1 MLTLRFPSGRW
12 GSPGVLTGTGWLRGG
27 ALVLLVSLSSSVA
40 AQDEGTTKS
49 KSGQAG
55 ASASPKAGESKK
67 GTSKGDSG
75 KTEQGKGAVAAE
87 AAAGNPADPSKST
100 KVNPIE
106 IFRDPRAEK
115 LVDVRKYQAVS
126 ARAVA
131 QGDIGAL
138 KQMGQDVNVNVE
150 LGLINRVVDA
160 MAAKL
165 TDHANIQALVEP
177 SAGQNPNAAASK
189 AIQEATAMLL
199 EPLFTA
205 KAAKNQAFLSAYNRV
220 LLLKLRPL
228 LKNHLIPRIQAAI
241 ILGQSANPDALQLFV
256 DQIKDDKQTIWV
268 KLWAMEG
275 IANIVEEGYRL
286 PASNRIDAGKAIADF
301 LKNENDIPW
310 PAQLRA
316 LEALGAM
323 RQGFRVNA
331 PKEAE
336 MASAAMRLLTDF
348 EAKPEVRSEAARA
361 LGLMEITSAVRGYNF
376 PLIAHASG
384 LLAADL
390 GSQIGSNFKNNPL
403 KSRYLTVL
411 LAGPVFEAF
420 DGVPGMRDSGL
431 AHMANGEAA
440 GYVSKVFELVKPIVK
455 ASSDLLVSPSR
466 QVPDRQKDLAAK
478 VAALKQ
484 FLSKN
489 PPRNR
494 SLVQGGP
501 EFPLG
506 DTAAAGLPG

>member
-1 MLTLRFPSGRW
+1 
-12 GSPGVLTGTGWLRGG
+12 
-27 ALVLLVSLSSSVA
+27 LVLLISLASTVA
-40 AQDEGTTKS
+40 AQDEGTTKP

-55 ASASPKAGESKK
+55 ATASPKAGGSKK
-67 GTSKGDSG
+67 APSHGESA
-75 KTEQGKGAVAAE
+75 KTEQGKEAAAPE

-100 KVNPIE
+100 KVAPIE

-115 LVDVRKYQAVS
+115 LVDVRKFLAVN

-131 QGDIGAL
+131 QGDIDAL
-138 KQMGQDVNVNVE
+138 KAMAQDPNANVDRD
-150 LGLINRVVDA
+150 LINRVVDA

-177 SAGQNPNAAASK
+177 PAGQSPNAPTAK
-189 AIQEATAMLL
+189 AVQEATAALL
-199 EPLFTA
+199 EPLFAA
-205 KAAKNQAFLSAYNRV
+205 KAAKHQAFLTAYNRV
-220 LLLKLRPL
+220 LLQKLAPL
-228 LKNHLIPRIQAAI
+228 LKNHLIPRIQASI
-241 ILGQSANPDALQLFV
+241 VLGESANPDALRLFM

-286 PASNRIDAGKAIADF
+286 PASNRIDAGKVIADF
-301 LKNENDIPW
+301 LKNEDDIPW

-336 MASAAMRLLTDF
+336 MATAAMRLLTDF
-348 EAKPEVRSEAARA
+348 QAKPEVRSEAARA
-361 LGLMEITSAVRGYNF
+361 LGLMEITSSAVRGYNF
-376 PLIAHASG
+376 PLVAHASG
-384 LLAADL
+384 LLAAEL
-390 GSQIGSNFKNNPL
+390 GTQIGSNFKNNPL

-420 DGVPGMRDSGL
+420 DGVSGMRDSGL
-431 AHMANGEAA
+431 VHMTTGESAA
-440 GYVSKVFELVKPIVK
+440 YVSQVFELVKPIVK
-455 ASSDLLVSPSR
+455 AASDLLASPSR

-489 PPRNR
+489 QPRNR

>member
-1 MLTLRFPSGRW
+1 MPRNVEIGKDQVIVGHTADAHGLGRQRH
-12 GSPGVLTGTGWLRGG
+12 PRRGP
-27 ALVLLVSLSSSVA
+27 AVHARQQV
-40 AQDEGTTKS
+40 QS

-55 ASASPKAGESKK
+55 ASASSKAGESKK
-67 GTSKGDSG
+67 EPAKPESG
-75 KTEQGKGAVAAE
+75 NTEQGKGAAAPVAAG
-87 AAAGNPADPSKST
+87 GNPADPSKST
-100 KVNPIE
+100 KVAPIE

-115 LVDVRKYQAVS
+115 LADVQKYPAVN
-126 ARAVA
+126 ARAVTQEDINALQEMA
-131 QGDIGAL
+131 QN
-138 KQMGQDVNVNVE
+138 VNVNVE
-150 LGLINRVVDA
+150 SGLINRVVDA

-165 TDHANIQALVEP
+165 TDHANIQALIEP
-177 SAGQNPNAAASK
+177 AAGQNPNAATSK
-189 AIQEATAMLL
+189 AIQEASSALL
-199 EPLFTA
+199 EPLFAA
-205 KAAKNQAFLSAYNRV
+205 KAAKNLAFLSAYNRV

-241 ILGQSANPDALQLFV
+241 ILGQSANPDALQLFI

-275 IANIVEEGYRL
+275 IANIVEEGHRL
-286 PASNRIDAGKAIADF
+286 PASNRIDAGKVIADF
-301 LKNENDIPW
+301 LKNEDDIPW

-323 RQGFRVNA
+323 RQGYRVNA

-336 MASAAMRLLTDF
+336 MASAAMRLLTDYQ
-348 EAKPEVRSEAARA
+348 AKPEVRSEAARA
-361 LGLMEITSAVRGYNF
+361 LGLMEIGSAVRGYNY
-376 PLIAHASG
+376 PLIAHSAG
-384 LLAADL
+384 TLAAAL
-390 GSQIGSNFKNNPL
+390 GTQIGSNFKNNPL

-420 DGVPGMRDSGL
+420 DGVTGMRDSGL
-431 AHMANGEAA
+431 VHMANGEAA
-440 GYVSKVFELVKPIVK
+440 DYVSKVFDLVKPVVK
-455 ASSDLLVSPSR
+455 ASSDLLLSPSR
-466 QVPDRQKDLAAK
+466 QVPDRQKDLAVK
-478 VAALKQ
+478 VTALKE

-501 EFPLG
+501 EFPVG

>member
-1 MLTLRFPSGRW
+1 MLTLRFPRGRG
-12 GSPGVLTGTGWLRGG
+12 GSPGGRTGMGWFRGG
-27 ALVLLVSLSSSVA
+27 ALVLLVSLSSSVW

-49 KSGQAG
+49 KSKSGQAG
-55 ASASPKAGESKK
+55 ASAPPKSGESKNAP
-67 GTSKGDSG
+67 SHDESG
-75 KTEQGKGAVAAE
+75 KTEPGKGAAE

-106 IFRDPRAEK
+106 IFRDPRAER
-115 LVDVRKYQAVS
+115 LVDVRKYPAVS
-126 ARAVA
+126 ARPVA
-131 QGDIGAL
+131 QVDIDSL
-138 KQMGQDVNVNVE
+138 KEMGQNVNANID

-177 SAGQNPNAAASK
+177 SAGRNPNAAASK
-189 AIQEATAMLL
+189 AIQEATDALL
-199 EPLFTA
+199 KPLFAA

-241 ILGQSANPDALQLFV
+241 ILGESANPDALQLFIE
-256 DQIKDDKQTIWV
+256 QIKDDRQTMWV

-275 IANIVEEGYRL
+275 VANIVEEGHRL
-286 PASNRIDAGKAIADF
+286 PASNRIDAGKVIADF
-301 LKNENDIPW
+301 LKNEDDIPW

-336 MASAAMRLLTDF
+336 MASAAMRLLSDYQ
-348 EAKPEVRSEAARA
+348 AKPEVRSEAARA

-376 PLIAHASG
+376 PLIAHSAG
-384 LLAADL
+384 TLAADL
-390 GSQIGSNFKNNPL
+390 GTQIGSNFKNNPL

-420 DGVPGMRDSGL
+420 DGVPAKRDSGIL
-431 AHMANGEAA
+431 HMANGEAA
-440 GYVSKVFELVKPIVK
+440 NYVSKVSDLVRPIVK

-484 FLSKN
+484 FLTKN
-489 PPRNR
+489 PPRSR

-506 DTAAAGLPG
+506 DAAAAGLPG

>member
-1 MLTLRFPSGRW
+1 
-12 GSPGVLTGTGWLRGG
+12 V
-27 ALVLLVSLSSSVA
+27 SSSVS
-40 AQDEGTTKS
+40 AQDDATTKS
-49 KSGQAG
+49 KSGQGG
-55 ASASPKAGESKK
+55 AAAASKPGESKK
-67 GTSKGDSG
+67 AASPKESG
-75 KTEQGKGAVAAE
+75 KAEQAKGATAPE
-87 AAAGNPADPSKST
+87 AAAGSPADPSKST
-100 KVNPIE
+100 KVSPVE
-106 IFRDPRAEK
+106 ILRDPRAEK
-115 LVDVRKYQAVS
+115 LVDVKKYQEVK
-126 ARAVA
+126 ARAVG
-131 QGDIGAL
+131 QEDINAL
-138 KQMGQDVNVNVE
+138 KAMADPNANID

-165 TDHANIQALVEP
+165 TDHSNIQALIDP
-177 SAGQNPNAAASK
+177 PAGQSPNSAAAK
-189 AIQEATAMLL
+189 AIQEATAALL
-199 EPLFTA
+199 EPLFAA
-205 KAAKNQAFLSAYNRV
+205 KAAKNQGFLAQYNRV
-220 LLLKLRPL
+220 LLQRLRPL
-228 LKNHLIPRIQAAI
+228 LKNHLIPRIQVSI
-241 ILGQSANPDALQLFV
+241 ILGQSAYPDALPTFLE
-256 DQIKDDKQTIWV
+256 QIKDDKQTIWV

-275 IANIVEEGYRL
+275 IANIVEEGSRI
-286 PASNRIDAGKAIADF
+286 PASNRIDAGKVIADF
-301 LKNENDIPW
+301 LKNEDDIPW

-316 LEALGAM
+316 LEALGAL

-348 EAKPEVRSEAARA
+348 QAKPEVRAEAARA

-376 PLIAHASG
+376 ALVAHVTG

-390 GSQIGSNFKNNPL
+390 GTQIGANFKNNPV

-431 AHMANGEAA
+431 AHMASGE
-440 GYVSKVFELVKPIVK
+440 GGTYVTQVFDLVKPVVK
-455 ASSDLLVSPSR
+455 AASDLLVAPSR

-484 FLSKN
+484 FLGKN
-489 PPRNR
+489 TPRNR

-506 DTAAAGLPG
+506 DTAAGLPG